1 MTNESAPMSK
11 PRYIGDGVSV
21 DFEYGSIVLTTSDGL
36 RDTNRIVLDP
46 DVWAALKACVEL
58 EKEKSREDR

>member
-1 MTNESAPMSK
+1 MSE
-11 PRYIGDGVSV
+11 PRYIGDGVSIA
-21 DFEYGSIVLTTSDGL
+21 FEYGTIVLTTSNGI

-46 DVWAALKACVEL
+46 DVWAALKACVDL